1 MDGIWLGLYRFSAF
15 LIAYIAFII
24 FAYKVD
30 PRFSL
35 KYKKFPS
42 FSYLLFLSL
51 LETTIMLLLLVIFNL
66 FVDQDLIFAF
76 SIDRLFFTWYDIAL
90 GLIIGVAIFPLLAII
105 GVFLS
110 VVRQKFFPEYK
121 SKREEEV
128 RKLIFGSLPKSKG
141 KAYVLLFI
149 TSLKAAIFEELI
161 FRGYL
166 LNNLLLLFS
175 PVLAIIV
182 QAILFFM
189 GHLYQGIFNSIL
201 PLIFSILLGLIFFLT
216 SSLTIVMLAHFSSD
230 VIGLVMQGLMQGRE
244 K

>member
-51 LETTIMLLLLVIFNL
+51 LETTIMLLFLVIFNL

-76 SIDRLFFTWYDIAL
+76 SIDRLSFTWYDIAL

-105 GVFLS
+105 G
-110 VVRQKFFPEYK
+110 FFFQLCGR
-121 SKREEEV
+121 S
-128 RKLIFGSLPKSKG
+128 F
-141 KAYVLLFI
+141 
-149 TSLKAAIFEELI
+149 
-161 FRGYL
+161 FRSI
-166 LNNLLLLFS
+166 S
-175 PVLAIIV
+175 P
-182 QAILFFM
+182 
-189 GHLYQGIFNSIL
+189 
-201 PLIFSILLGLIFFLT
+201 
-216 SSLTIVMLAHFSSD
+216 
-230 VIGLVMQGLMQGRE
+230 RE
-244 K
+244 KKRLGN